1 MEYWEIGQDMVQHF
15 SWVTNLRVSK
25 RNVYQLMRGGRAR
38 WKGFPQF
45 RSKKQRSVVTI
56 CHYMD

>member
-1 MEYWEIGQDMVQHF
+1 MARL
-15 SWVTNLRVSK
+15 VTLVVLALALTANLAEARSK
-25 RNVYQLMRGGRAR
+25 RIHVTAEVMQATFM
-38 WKGFPQF
+38 GFPQF

>member
-1 MEYWEIGQDMVQHF
+1 
-15 SWVTNLRVSK
+15 LRVSK